1 MKNANYIMDNMQTI
15 LDATNSEIYRY
26 GVRLDTIMLTN
37 CVGNS
42 FDAKFIFSAQ
52 SNPSYET
59 KQSVQRIANSVLLD
73 FIRRYIPSTYT
84 MNRSEYVYYF

>member
-1 MKNANYIMDNMQTI
+1 MRNADYIMNNMQAI
-15 LDATNSEIYRY
+15 LDTANSEIRYY

-37 CVGNS
+37 CAGNTY
-42 FDAKFIFSAQ
+42 DAKFIFSAQ

-59 KQSVQRIANSVLLD
+59 KQSVERIVRSVLKE
-73 FIRRYIPSTYT
+73 FVARYIPSSYM

>member
-1 MKNANYIMDNMQTI
+1 MQKI
-15 LDATNSEIYRY
+15 LDAANSELKHY

-37 CVGNS
+37 CEGDT

-59 KQSVQRIANSVLLD
+59 KQSAERIACSVLKD
-73 FIRRYIPSTYT
+73 FIRRYIPSTYI
-84 MNRSEYVYYF
+84 MRRSDCVYYF